1 MMVLQVM
8 GDALG
13 LVLGSL
19 VAAALFCWLCWSAFK
34 LVHHPELGV
43 PFCLALAVWAGG
55 SIFAASPFLRLAG
68 VYAALVAVA
77 LWPLGIAWRRQ
88 HDFPHVKHVKKER

>member
-8 GDALG
+8 GEAVG

-19 VAAALFCWLCWSAFK
+19 AAAALFCWLCWNAFK

-43 PFCLALAVWAGG
+43 PLCLALALWAGSG
-55 SIFAASPFLRLAG
+55 GFAGSPFLRLAG

-77 LWPLGIAWRRQ
+77 LWPLGLGWRRR
-88 HDFPHVKHVKKER
+88 HDRRHVQEER